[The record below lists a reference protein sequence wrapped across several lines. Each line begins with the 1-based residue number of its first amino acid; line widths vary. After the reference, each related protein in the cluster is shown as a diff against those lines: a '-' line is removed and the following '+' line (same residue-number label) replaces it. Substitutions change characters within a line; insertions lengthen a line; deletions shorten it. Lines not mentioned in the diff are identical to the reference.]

1 MAQRSS
7 PQHRKRRK
15 RAARDVPATPCPS
28 SDPQAADH
36 PPKGESHDDQRR
48 DEIGQGALSADLAS
62 ADDAAPFAQFLKQLA
77 FHGNV
82 TKAAEQAKLSPPA
95 VRARRRHDASFDEAI
110 KEALIEAADRLLYI
124 ARERAIHGITQPY
137 YYQGKKCGELVKPAN
152 DLLRL
157 LVQLHFGLAMKETD
171 ESDVTLTEEA
181 CRATLLARAEQSLGT
196 LIDNTET
203 TDHPPDRSSGHAY
216 YRLVTARGAAIGPY
230 KVRATV

>member
-7 PQHRKRRK
+7 PQHRTRRK
-15 RAARDVPATPCPS
+15 RAARDVSAPPTPAS
-28 SDPQAADH
+28 NPQAADH
-36 PPKGESHDDQRR
+36 TPKGESHDNPSYD
-48 DEIGQGALSADLAS
+48 DEIGQGALSADDAVS

-171 ESDVTLTEEA
+171 ASDVTLTEET

-203 TDHPPDRSSGHAY
+203 TDHPPDEG
-216 YRLVTARGAAIGPY
+216 G
-230 KVRATV
+230 

>member
-15 RAARDVPATPCPS
+15 RAARDVPAPPCPPS
-28 SDPQAADH
+28 EPQAADLRGNEL
-36 PPKGESHDDQRR
+36 PHDDQAHNDQAHDDQCR
-48 DEIGQGALSADLAS
+48 DKGIGQGALSADDAVS
-62 ADDAAPFAQFLKQLA
+62 TDDPAPFAQFLKQLA
-77 FHGNV
+77 LHGNV

-137 YYQGKKCGELVKPAN
+137 YYQGKKCCELVKPAN

-181 CRATLLARAEQSLGT
+181 CRATLLARAEQILGT

-203 TDHPPDRSSGHAY
+203 TDHPPDEG
-216 YRLVTARGAAIGPY
+216 G
-230 KVRATV
+230 

>member
-15 RAARDVPATPCPS
+15 RAARDVPAPPCSPYE
-28 SDPQAADH
+28 PQAADH
-36 PPKGESHDDQRR
+36 PPKGESHDDQAYDDQAYD
-48 DEIGQGALSADLAS
+48 DEIGQGALLADDVAPI
-62 ADDAAPFAQFLKQLA
+62 DDAAPFAQFLKKLA

-157 LVQLHFGLAMKETD
+157 LVQLHFGLAMKGTD

-203 TDHPPDRSSGHAY
+203 TDHPPDEG
-216 YRLVTARGAAIGPY
+216 G
-230 KVRATV
+230 

>member
-15 RAARDVPATPCPS
+15 RAACDVPAPPCSPS
-28 SDPQAADH
+28 EPQAADH
-36 PPKGESHDDQRR
+36 TPKGESHEDQRR
-48 DEIGQGALSADLAS
+48 DTGIGQGALSADLAS
-62 ADDAAPFAQFLKQLA
+62 ADDKAPFAQFLKQLA
-77 FHGNV
+77 LHGNV

-95 VRARRRHDASFDEAI
+95 VRAHRRRDAGFDEAI

-203 TDHPPDRSSGHAY
+203 TDYPPDEG
-216 YRLVTARGAAIGPY
+216 G
-230 KVRATV
+230 

>member
-15 RAARDVPATPCPS
+15 RAARDVPAPPCSPYE
-28 SDPQAADH
+28 PQAADH
-36 PPKGESHDDQRR
+36 PPKGESHDDQAYDDQAYD
-48 DEIGQGALSADLAS
+48 DEIGQGALLADDVAPI
-62 ADDAAPFAQFLKQLA
+62 DDAAPFAQFLKQLA

-181 CRATLLARAEQSLGT
+181 ATEAQDSKWAHQTGYRATHITALLRRAAQQ
-196 LIDNTET
+196 
-203 TDHPPDRSSGHAY
+203 
-216 YRLVTARGAAIGPY
+216 
-230 KVRATV
+230 

>member
-7 PQHRKRRK
+7 PQHRKSRK
-15 RAARDVPATPCPS
+15 RAARDVPAPPCPPS
-28 SDPQAADH
+28 EPQAADH

-48 DEIGQGALSADLAS
+48 DEIGQGALSAD
-62 ADDAAPFAQFLKQLA
+62 DAAPFARFLKQLA

-181 CRATLLARAEQSLGT
+181 ATDAQDIKWAHLTGYRATHITALLRRAAQQ
-196 LIDNTET
+196 
-203 TDHPPDRSSGHAY
+203 
-216 YRLVTARGAAIGPY
+216 
-230 KVRATV
+230 